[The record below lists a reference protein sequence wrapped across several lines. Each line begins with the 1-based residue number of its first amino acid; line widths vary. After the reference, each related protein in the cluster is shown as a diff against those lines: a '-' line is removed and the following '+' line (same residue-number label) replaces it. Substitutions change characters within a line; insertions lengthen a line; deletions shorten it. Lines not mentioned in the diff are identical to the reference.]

1 MPSRFR
7 VTSARALAGLGL
19 VTTLAVL
26 AVEPAATG
34 VPHAHDGANLG
45 GLLYPDATAFYSGK
59 SDRAGL
65 MEGPGRKGDSVVR
78 LISWSGRPWLVYSN
92 ASNGPEH
99 VKLTNSD
106 RAIWIDSRGRLHLH
120 IVKIDGVWRSV
131 ELRSLNTVSYGT
143 YRLINDTATGK
154 FADQTVFGMF
164 VYRPGTKTYTN
175 EIDIENSRFP
185 RYLKAPNNAQFAV
198 QPYKEPHHAHA
209 YHVKRHY
216 VPLFQQF
223 SWYPPYHGVGT
234 VNFQTRIGTTPHSPL
249 LTRWGYNGPSA
260 PTDQNM
266 YLFIDLWLNHGKAPT
281 NGTHSATLRSL
292 TILPVS

>member
-7 VTSARALAGLGL
+7 VSSARALACLG
-19 VTTLAVL
+19 VVSAIGVL
-26 AVEPAATG
+26 AFAPAATG
-34 VPHAHDGANLG
+34 APPSPGIPGLAT
-45 GLLYPDATAFYSGK
+45 LLYPDATGTYRGQPADTGVM
-59 SDRAGL
+59 A
-65 MEGPGRKGDSVVR
+65 GPGRKGDSVLR

-92 ASNGPEH
+92 SSQGPEN
-99 VKLTNSD
+99 VKLTNST

-143 YRLINDTATGK
+143 YRLINDTATAK

-198 QPYKEPHHAHA
+198 QPYTQPHHAHA
-209 YHVKRHY
+209 YHVRPGY

-223 SWYPPYHGVGT
+223 SWYPPSHGVGM
-234 VNFQTRIGTTPHSPL
+234 VRFQTRIGTTPHAPL
-249 LTRWGYNGPSA
+249 LTRWTYRGGSA

-266 YLFIDLWLNHGKAPT
+266 YLYIDLWLNRGKAPT
-281 NGTHSATLRSL
+281 NGTHSAVLRSL
-292 TILPVS
+292 TLSPFK